1 MISVWIAAPLG
12 DSVRTVTACDECGY
26 GYDSLTRQ
34 QIVDALPDLAGQI
47 CSILTGKPA
56 AALRAHPRPASWSAL
71 EYGCHVRDLLRVQR
85 ERVLLAQVEDI
96 PRFVSMRRDE
106 RPTEEKY
113 NEQNPVAV
121 ATAVQAGARDLADTL
136 AGFDDGGWL
145 RVGIYP
151 WPEPHVRT
159 VEWIGRR
166 SAHELAHHLF
176 DCRRLLDPSSVRP

>member
-1 MISVWIAAPLG
+1 MTS
-12 DSVRTVTACDECGY
+12 CDECGY
-26 GYDSLTRQ
+26 DYDSLSRD
-34 QIVDALPDLAGQI
+34 QIIGALPELAEQI
-47 CSILTGKPA
+47 GSILTSAPA
-56 AALRAHPRPASWSAL
+56 AALRAYVRPASWSAL
-71 EYGCHVRDLLRVQR
+71 EYGCHVRDVLRVQR

-106 RPTEEKY
+106 RATEERY

-121 ATAVQAGARDLADTL
+121 ATAVQAGARDLAGTL
-136 AGFDDGGWL
+136 AGFDDGAWL

-151 WPEPHVRT
+151 WPESHVRT

-176 DCRRLLDPSSVRP
+176 DCRRLLDPPA